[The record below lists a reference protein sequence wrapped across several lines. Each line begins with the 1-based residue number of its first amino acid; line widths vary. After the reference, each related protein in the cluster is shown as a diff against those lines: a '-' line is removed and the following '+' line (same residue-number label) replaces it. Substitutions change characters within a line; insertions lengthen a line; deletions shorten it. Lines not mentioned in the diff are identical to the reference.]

1 MKKHWMASLVVL
13 LGGCLLAACDKG
25 AGDGWKEYKYRDD
38 GFAISAPLQP
48 VPMPDRSATPAER
61 KNHKAY
67 GIDFGNRT
75 EIMIGVGPA
84 DDLGE
89 NVPAEELLQRL
100 KNLTLQ
106 GVPAKLVSERQLSL
120 ADNPGIDFEFQAEG
134 WHARE
139 RVYVV
144 KDKLLGVTSSA
155 YGGDPLAPATD
166 RIFDSLRLLK

>member
-1 MKKHWMASLVVL
+1 MKKHWMAILLVL
-13 LGGCLLAACDKG
+13 LSCCFVGACERSDS
-25 AGDGWKEYKYRDD
+25 DGWKEYKYRDD
-38 GFAISAPLQP
+38 GFAISAPLRP
-48 VPMPDRSATPAER
+48 VPMPDRSATPAEQ
-61 KNHKAY
+61 KNHRAY

-75 EIMIGVGPA
+75 EILIGVSPA

-100 KNLTLQ
+100 KNLTLR

-120 ADNPGIDFEFQAEG
+120 AGNPGLEYEFQAEG
-134 WHARE
+134 WHARQ
-139 RVYVV
+139 RFYIV
-144 KDKLLGVTSSA
+144 KDKLLGVSSTA